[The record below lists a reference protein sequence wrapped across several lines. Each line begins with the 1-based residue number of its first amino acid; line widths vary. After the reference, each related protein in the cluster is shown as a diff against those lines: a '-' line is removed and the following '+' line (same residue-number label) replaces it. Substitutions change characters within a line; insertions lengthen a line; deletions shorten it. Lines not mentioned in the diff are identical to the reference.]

1 MKQKALEEELR
12 LCFIDWDGDFDI
24 DIEQESAHGGWAY
37 FAVLV
42 THKFLAGDFE
52 FTARINDSGDCE
64 MDYCDDCWQDID
76 KGNMFAW
83 MWFETAQRKPSDE
96 REPPTCGEHGD
107 W

>member
-42 THKFLAGDFE
+42 THKFLAGISNSSHASMIAAIAKWI
-52 FTARINDSGDCE
+52 TA
-64 MDYCDDCWQDID
+64 M
-76 KGNMFAW
+76 
-83 MWFETAQRKPSDE
+83 TAGKTSTKA
-96 REPPTCGEHGD
+96 TCLRVD
-107 W
+107 VV